1 MEGKGIEISLPSIR
15 EQVIWTFFKMV
26 KSYYGI
32 IGTFGKCKTGS
43 EDIFL
48 ENKKNHILH
57 EHLKS
62 HPLQWNLYL
71 SKLAHAIKPDLPNE
85 FDALKLATLIVD
97 LDTDTEYL
105 LTLPLSRLSRD
116 PSNLKVSEAFNGL
129 DGRIQTEYNS
139 SPVGP
144 YMGSFDQSEDLR
156 LDIQLPDSNLDFD
169 GYTQFRHPNNV
180 PCNTYSIK
188 DSYKK
193 FAELNKIDAEIAE
206 DDETYVDYDESQLHY
221 TCQGRVSVLITE

>member
-1 MEGKGIEISLPSIR
+1 
-15 EQVIWTFFKMV
+15 MV
-26 KSYYGI
+26 KSYYGT
-32 IGTFGKCKTGS
+32 IGTFGKCKTCS

-48 ENKKNHILH
+48 ENKKKQLLH

-71 SKLAHAIKPDLPNE
+71 SKLAHAIKPDLPSE

-116 PSNLKVSEAFNGL
+116 PSNLKISEGFNGFE
-129 DGRIQTEYNS
+129 GRIQTEYNS

-144 YMGSFDQSEDLR
+144 YMGSFDQSEELR

-169 GYTQFRHPNNV
+169 GYTQFRHPKNV
-180 PCNTYSIK
+180 PCKTYSIK

-193 FAELNKIDAEIAE
+193 FAELSKIDALEIAQ
-206 DDETYVDYDESQLHY
+206 DD
-221 TCQGRVSVLITE
+221 

>member
-1 MEGKGIEISLPSIR
+1 
-15 EQVIWTFFKMV
+15 
-26 KSYYGI
+26 
-32 IGTFGKCKTGS
+32 
-43 EDIFL
+43 
-48 ENKKNHILH
+48 
-57 EHLKS
+57 
-62 HPLQWNLYL
+62 
-71 SKLAHAIKPDLPNE
+71 
-85 FDALKLATLIVD
+85 
-97 LDTDTEYL
+97 
-105 LTLPLSRLSRD
+105 
-116 PSNLKVSEAFNGL
+116 
-129 DGRIQTEYNS
+129 
-139 SPVGP
+139 
-144 YMGSFDQSEDLR
+144 MGSFDQSEDLR